1 MFMFVGGG
9 IASCDAVGGPL
20 GAERSLTILVEFR
33 ETLVFEAADFDV
45 VLSLRG
51 MGDLSAL

>member
-9 IASCDAVGGPL
+9 IASCDAIGGPL
-20 GAERSLTILVEFR
+20 GAERSLTILVEFW
-33 ETLVFEAADFDV
+33 ETLVFEAVGFEV
-45 VLSLRG
+45 VFSFRG